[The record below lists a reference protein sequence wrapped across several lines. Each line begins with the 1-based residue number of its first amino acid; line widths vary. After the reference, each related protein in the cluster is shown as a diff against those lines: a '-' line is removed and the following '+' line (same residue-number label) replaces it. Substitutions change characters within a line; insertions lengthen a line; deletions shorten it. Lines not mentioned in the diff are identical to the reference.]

1 MGNGKLEGDG
11 LFDPWEIWSGGESWT
26 QSIICFIA
34 RHETG
39 RLDMEELKDKGR
51 SVIRIPTCFLG
62 DSCLWFPR
70 ECQEGKLGA
79 AGVGGGDLCDLL
91 EIGTARWVGAP

>member
-11 LFDPWEIWSGGESWT
+11 LCDPWEIRSGGESWS

-39 RLDMEELKDKGR
+39 RLDMEELKGKGR
-51 SVIRIPTCFLG
+51 SVIRIRTCFLG
-62 DSCLWFPR
+62 DSSLWFPR

-79 AGVGGGDLCDLL
+79 AGGVGGDLHDLL
-91 EIGTARWVGAP
+91 EIESARWVGAP